1 MKCLIYEM
9 SFYEMSFYEMS
20 FYEMSIYEMTQR
32 QNNYVKVL
40 L

>member
-1 MKCLIYEM
+1 MKCLI
-9 SFYEMSFYEMS
+9 YEMSFYEMS